1 MHSDHGTQYT
11 SAAFTAYCAEAGI
24 IQSMGRT
31 GVCWDNAVA
40 ETFFASLKN
49 EMYHQQV
56 FTTRSRARERM
67 AVAEY
72 IEVFYSRQR
81 PHSSLGYRTPV
92 RAWTDHED
100 LAATASTQAA

>member
-1 MHSDHGTQYT
+1 
-11 SAAFTAYCAEAGI
+11 
-24 IQSMGRT
+24 MGRT

-56 FTTRSRARERM
+56 FATRARARM

-72 IEVFYSRQR
+72 IEVFYNRQR

-92 RAWTDHED
+92 RAWNDHHD
-100 LAATASTQAA
+100 LTATALSRAA